1 MPTQSNM
8 HFYLNW
14 AKERIDEMD
23 ALVASLEDKA
33 KEVQAES
40 RGKAERLI
48 AELQKKRDEFQ
59 DAINKQAEA
68 GEATLQRTRAQL
80 ETMWNS
86 FEAEAQ
92 KYLETFGK
100 QIDQQQRIFQDVA
113 SAQLKAWRDAAE
125 TFHSAA
131 AEFQSNR
138 RADVDAIVTQM
149 KAGAAEAEARFKDLK
164 RTGTESWTA
173 LNAALAES
181 RKAFDR
187 ANQAAWDVF
196 KRPDTK

>member
-1 MPTQSNM
+1 MRSWHRLKTRPEEFRPN
-8 HFYLNW
+8 
-14 AKERIDEMD
+14 
-23 ALVASLEDKA
+23 
-33 KEVQAES
+33 S
-40 RGKAERLI
+40 RGKADRLV
-48 AELQKKRDEFQ
+48 ADLQKKRDEFQ

-68 GEATLQRTRAQL
+68 GEATWLRTRAQF
-80 ETMWNS
+80 ESMWNN

-92 KYLETFGK
+92 KYVETFGK
-100 QIDQQQRIFQDVA
+100 EIDQQQRVFQDVA

-131 AEFQSNR
+131 TEFQSQR
-138 RADVDAIVTQM
+138 RADADVIVSQM

-187 ANQAAWDVF
+187 VNQAAWDVF